1 MCHLNGLFRRQ
12 LLWVFVRF
20 PMERSHGLSG
30 RIVDESSEDVRF
42 GPNGPSMPDVQE
54 LRIIETT
61 LKWVESNDCS

>member
-1 MCHLNGLFRRQ
+1 
-12 LLWVFVRF
+12 
-20 PMERSHGLSG
+20 MERSHGLSE